1 MKAQVETISPVKTK
15 LTVEIPPEEVASEEQ
30 AAYQELR
37 RTANLPGFR
46 KGKAPL
52 AALKRAHGGRVRAD
66 VISRLIQ
73 KTYIAA
79 LRENAVFPVN
89 DADIQLQSAGDD
101 AAIAYTAVVEV
112 RPKVEANAFRGL
124 KLKKPRVEVEEGA
137 VDGRLEQLRSQ
148 RASFDPAGDDYAA
161 ADGDMVVIDY
171 EGFVDGEA
179 FDGGKGEDRSL
190 MLGSG
195 TFIPG
200 FEEGLLGAKAG
211 EDHTIEVA
219 FPEDYRAEKLA
230 GKEATFKVRVKEI
243 KTRTLPD
250 LDDEF
255 AKEAGQ
261 TEGLE
266 ALRGQVR
273 DDLRKEQENETER
286 VFRQSTIDALLAA
299 HPFEVP
305 DSMVADQ
312 QTHSTERL
320 RNDLMSRGMDPA
332 MLGLD
337 KPEFQAMQRRGAE
350 RAVRWAFLMQAIA
363 DAEQIEATDA
373 DVDERIETIAR
384 EDGRSVSVIR
394 GFFEQGNQLDALRN
408 SMLERKVL
416 ERVTELGTVEEV
428 DAGGAQE
435 GDAA

>member
-1 MKAQVETISPVKTK
+1 MKAQIETISPVKTK

-79 LRENAVFPVN
+79 LRENDVFPVN

-101 AAIAYTAVVEV
+101 DTIAYTAVVEV
-112 RPKVEANAFRGL
+112 RPKVEATAFRGL
-124 KLKKPRVEVEEGA
+124 TLKKPRITVEEMA
-137 VDGRLEQLRSQ
+137 VDERLEKLRSE
-148 RASFDPAGDDYAA
+148 RASFDLAGDGYAA

-179 FDGGKGEDRSL
+179 FGGGKGEDRPL
-190 MLGSG
+190 VLGSG

-200 FEEGLLGAKAG
+200 FEEALLGSKAG
-211 EDHTIEVA
+211 EDHTVEVA
-219 FPEDYRAEKLA
+219 FPEDYRAEELA
-230 GKEATFKVRVKEI
+230 GKDATFKVQVKEI

-255 AKEAGQ
+255 AKEVGQ
-261 TEGLE
+261 ADDLE
-266 ALRGQVR
+266 ALRDQIREG
-273 DDLRKEQENETER
+273 LRKEQESEAER
-286 VFRQSTIDALLAA
+286 LFRQSTIDALLAV

-305 DSMVADQ
+305 ESMVADQ
-312 QTHSTERL
+312 EAHSTERL
-320 RNDLMSRGMDPA
+320 RNDLMGRGMDPQ

-337 KPEFQAMQRRGAE
+337 KPEFRAMQRKGAE

-363 DAEQIEATDA
+363 DAEQIEVTDA

-384 EDGRSVSVIR
+384 EDGRPVSVIR

-408 SMLERKVL
+408 SMLERRIL
-416 ERVTELGTVEEV
+416 DRVAELGTVEET
-428 DAGGAQE
+428 DAGGEHGEAE
-435 GDAA
+435 A

>member
-1 MKAQVETISPVKTK
+1 MKAQIEAISPVKTK

-79 LRENAVFPVN
+79 LRENDVFPVN

-101 AAIAYTAVVEV
+101 DTIAYTAVVEV
-112 RPKVEANAFRGL
+112 RPKVEATAFRGL
-124 KLKKPRVEVEEGA
+124 TLKKPRIAVEEMA
-137 VDGRLEQLRSQ
+137 VDERLEKLRSE
-148 RASFDPAGDDYAA
+148 RASFDLAGDGYAA

-179 FDGGKGEDRSL
+179 FGGGKGEDRPL
-190 MLGSG
+190 VLGSG

-200 FEEGLLGAKAG
+200 FEEALLGSKAG
-211 EDHTIEVA
+211 EDHTVEVA
-219 FPEDYRAEKLA
+219 FPEDYRAEELA
-230 GKEATFKVRVKEI
+230 GKDATFKVQVKEI

-255 AKEAGQ
+255 AKEVGQ
-261 TEGLE
+261 ADDLE
-266 ALRGQVR
+266 ALRDQIREG
-273 DDLRKEQENETER
+273 LRKEQESEAER
-286 VFRQSTIDALLAA
+286 LFRQSTIDALLAV

-305 DSMVADQ
+305 ESMVADQ
-312 QTHSTERL
+312 QAHSTERL
-320 RNDLMSRGMDPA
+320 RNDLMGRGMDPQ

-337 KPEFQAMQRRGAE
+337 KPEFRAMQRKGAE

-363 DAEQIEATDA
+363 DAEQIEVTDA

-384 EDGRSVSVIR
+384 EDGRPVSVIR

-408 SMLERKVL
+408 SMLERRIL
-416 ERVTELGTVEEV
+416 DRVAELGTVEET
-428 DAGGAQE
+428 DAGGEHGEAE
-435 GDAA
+435 A

>member
-15 LTVEIPPEEVASEEQ
+15 LTVEIPQEEVVSEEQ
-30 AAYQELR
+30 AAYQELQ
-37 RTANLPGFR
+37 RTTSLPGFR

-52 AALKRAHGGRVRAD
+52 SALKRAHGGRVRPD
-66 VISRLIQ
+66 VIGRLIQ

-79 LRENAVFPVN
+79 LRENDVSPVN

-101 AAIAYTAVVEV
+101 DTITYTAVVEV
-112 RPKVEANAFRGL
+112 RPTVEANGYQGL
-124 KLKKPRVEVEEGA
+124 TLKKPRVEVEELA
-137 VDGRLEQLRSQ
+137 VDGRLEQLRSE
-148 RASFDPAGDDYAA
+148 RASFDPARDDYVA

-179 FDGGKGEDRSL
+179 FDGGKGEDRPL
-190 MLGSG
+190 VLGSG

-211 EDHTIEVA
+211 EDHTVEVA
-219 FPEDYRAEKLA
+219 FPEDYRAEALA
-230 GKEATFKVRVKEI
+230 GKDATFKIQVKEI

-255 AKEAGQ
+255 AGEAGQ
-261 TEGLE
+261 AEGLE
-266 ALRGQVR
+266 ALRDQIR
-273 DDLRKEQENETER
+273 DGLLKEKENEAER
-286 VFRQSTIDALLAA
+286 LFRQSTIDALLAA

-320 RNDLMSRGMDPA
+320 RNDLMGRGMDPA
-332 MLGLD
+332 MLGMD
-337 KPEFQAMQRRGAE
+337 KPEFQAMQRKGAE

-363 DAEQIEATDA
+363 DAEQIEVTDA
-373 DVDERIETIAR
+373 DVDERIETIAG
-384 EDGRSVSVIR
+384 EDGRPVSVIR
-394 GFFEQGNQLDALRN
+394 GFFDQGNQLDALRN
-408 SMLERKVL
+408 SMLERKIL
-416 ERVTELGTVEEV
+416 DRVAELGSVVEI
-428 DAGGAQE
+428 DAADEHE
-435 GDAA
+435 GDEA